1 MVLGLVVERGHAE
14 VWKPAFKN
22 SLIAWFIALAIL
34 FGVLGATV
42 WKSSQDKSSPGND
55 GTSGVTQPANNTT
68 TTNTNNGTISINK
81 APAPESR
88 KKSDWLAGRNKCD
101 SIFDPCKIDCW
112 IADTAFRSCSAKCS
126 SNIFICESECQA
138 VSTCFENYASE

>member
-1 MVLGLVVERGHAE
+1 RGHAE

-42 WKSSQDKSSPGND
+42 WKSSQDKSSPGSD

-101 SIFDPCKIDCW
+101 SIFDP
-112 IADTAFRSCSAKCS
+112 
-126 SNIFICESECQA
+126 
-138 VSTCFENYASE
+138 